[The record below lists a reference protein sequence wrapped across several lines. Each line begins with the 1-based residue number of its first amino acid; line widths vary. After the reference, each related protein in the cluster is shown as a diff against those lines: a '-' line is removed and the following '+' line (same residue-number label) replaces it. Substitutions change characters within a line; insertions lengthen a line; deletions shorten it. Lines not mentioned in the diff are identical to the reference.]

1 MTSKVVEVV
10 AKILEGMNKNISLE
24 EVNKELRK
32 KKEYDQQ
39 MVSAAFS
46 LVYDKVLLKRN
57 SSLKDSQ
64 VENVRFLSDEEKEIL
79 GIENYNYLLHL
90 ANVGLLNKVD
100 IEMLLEQI
108 TMFPSDTVTKDDIN
122 WIILLSLVDFDNEIL
137 PGSRVLL
144 YSTDT
149 IN

>member
-24 EVNKELRK
+24 DVNKELRK

-39 MVSAAFS
+39 MLSAAFS

-57 SSLKDSQ
+57 SELKDSQ
-64 VENVRFLSDEEKEIL
+64 VENIRFLSDEEKEIL
-79 GIENYNYLLHL
+79 GVENYNYLLHL